1 MMRSYLLMLLAGLCS
16 VPGRSF
22 TPAADAGL
30 ASLLTRA
37 QYESYFPHHDPLYSY
52 EALIKAAAGFPLFAG
67 EGDRTVRKREL
78 AAFFAE
84 IAHETT
90 NGGPGA
96 SGGPYAWGL
105 YYTEELG
112 CGDGHCKQYNSSNG
126 GPYSAAPGKT
136 YYGRGPIQLSYPY
149 NYGQAGADLGL
160 PLLAH
165 PELVSHDGITAF
177 RTALWFWMRADDGEP
192 SCHAVMAGKWQ
203 PDAEDLQLGRRP
215 GFGMTINIINGNVE
229 CHTQSPAA
237 REDRE
242 DRIGHYRYF
251 AGLLQVPMEKDCDC
265 AGMKPYGH

>member
-1 MMRSYLLMLLAGLCS
+1 MRSTLLLLLAGLSS
-16 VPGRSF
+16 VSGRSYS
-22 TPAADAGL
+22 PAADAGL

-37 QYESYFPHHDPLYSY
+37 QYEVYFPHHDTLYSY
-52 EALIKAAAGFPLFAG
+52 EALIKAAAGFPFFTG
-67 EGDRTVRKREL
+67 EGDMTVRKREL

-90 NGGPGA
+90 NGGAGA
-96 SGGPYAWGL
+96 RGGPYAWGL

-112 CGDGHCKQYNSSNG
+112 CGDGHCRQYNSGNG
-126 GPYSAAPGKT
+126 GPYRAAPGKT

-192 SCHAVMAGKWQ
+192 SCHAVMTGKWQ
-203 PDAEDLQLGRRP
+203 PDAEI
-215 GFGMTINIINGNVE
+215 FG
-229 CHTQSPAA
+229 
-237 REDRE
+237 
-242 DRIGHYRYF
+242 
-251 AGLLQVPMEKDCDC
+251 
-265 AGMKPYGH
+265 